1 VLDADAISVLEGQPH
16 WIERAK
22 CPVVLT
28 PHPGEMA
35 TLFSQEVEEVQ
46 RDRCGVALAAARFTH
61 STVVLKGAGTVVA
74 QDGKPLS
81 VNMTGNPGMATG
93 GAGDVLAGMITSLL
107 GQKLQPFDAARV
119 AVYLHGKAGDMVV
132 CRKSQAGLVAGD
144 LIEEIPYVFRDL
156 TLR

>member
-1 VLDADAISVLEGQPH
+1 MLDADAISVLGGQPH
-16 WIERAK
+16 GIEQAK

-35 TLFSQEVEEVQ
+35 RLFSQEVADVQ
-46 RDRCGVALAAARFTH
+46 KDRCGVALAAARSTH
-61 STVVLKGAGTVVA
+61 ATVVLKGAGTVVA
-74 QDGKPLS
+74 QEGKPLS

-93 GAGDVLAGMITSLL
+93 GAGDVLAGMLTSLL

-144 LIEEIPYVFRDL
+144 MIEEIPYAFRDL